1 MARIIAIAM
10 QKGGVGKTLT
20 AINLGA
26 AFAEQGRR
34 VLLVDLDPQASLTD
48 AVGINASSL
57 HQSIHEALVNGLPI
71 REVLQQLNPLDV
83 VPSTID
89 LAAAEQILN
98 SQVSR
103 EFALADA
110 LAPIVA
116 DYDDIVLDC
125 PPSLGL
131 LTVNALTAAQGVIIP
146 VACQYMALRGLNLIL
161 ETISN
166 LRRRANPQLTILGV
180 LPTLYDVRTLH
191 EQEVL
196 TTLQQRFDGRV
207 FEPIR
212 RSIRFADSAV
222 AGKSMLVYDPAH
234 PGTHAYR
241 ALAQEVLRG
250 A

>member
-1 MARIIAIAM
+1 MAQIIAVAM

-26 AFAEQGRR
+26 AFAEQDRR

-48 AVGINASSL
+48 AVGIDASSL
-57 HQSIHEALVNGLPI
+57 DASIHETLTQGLSV
-71 REVLQQLNPLDV
+71 REVLHALETFDV
-83 VPSTID
+83 VPATID

-110 LAPIVA
+110 LAPVAA
-116 DYDDIVLDC
+116 DYDVIVLDC

-131 LTVNALTAAQGVIIP
+131 LTVNALTAAQSVIIP

-161 ETISN
+161 ETIDN

-196 TTLQQRFDGRV
+196 AELQERFDGRV
-207 FEPIR
+207 FDPIK

-222 AGKSMLVYDPAH
+222 AGQSMLEYDSQH
-234 PGTHAYR
+234 PGTQAYR
-241 ALAQEVLRG
+241 ALAEEVLR
-250 A
+250 AT

>member
-1 MARIIAIAM
+1 MAHIIAIAM

-34 VLLVDLDPQASLTD
+34 VLLVDLDPQSSLTD
-48 AVGINASSL
+48 AVGIDASSL
-57 HQSIHEALVNGLPI
+57 DRSIHEVLAHGLPI
-71 REVLQQLNPLDV
+71 REVLHSLTPFDV
-83 VPSTID
+83 IPATID

-110 LAPIVA
+110 LAPVVA
-116 DYDDIVLDC
+116 DYDDILVDC

-161 ETISN
+161 ETINN
-166 LRRRANPQLTILGV
+166 LRRRANPQLSILGV

-196 TTLQQRFDGRV
+196 TDLQERFDGRV

-222 AGKSMLVYDPAH
+222 AGKSMLAYDPKH
-234 PGTHAYR
+234 PGTQAYR
-241 ALAQEVLRG
+241 ALAQEVLH
-250 A
+250 AA

>member
-1 MARIIAIAM
+1 MAHIIAIAM

-48 AVGINASSL
+48 AVGIDASALEKSV
-57 HQSIHEALVNGLPI
+57 HEALAHGLPI
-71 REVLQQLNPLDV
+71 SEVLHQLDPFDV
-83 VPSTID
+83 VPATID

-110 LAPIVA
+110 LAPLVTH
-116 DYDDIVLDC
+116 YDDIVVDC

-161 ETISN
+161 ETIYN

-196 TTLQQRFDGRV
+196 ADLQARFNGRV

-222 AGKSMLVYDPAH
+222 AGQSMLAYDSAH
-234 PGTHAYR
+234 PGTQAYR
-241 ALAQEVLRG
+241 TLAQEVLR
-250 A
+250 AT